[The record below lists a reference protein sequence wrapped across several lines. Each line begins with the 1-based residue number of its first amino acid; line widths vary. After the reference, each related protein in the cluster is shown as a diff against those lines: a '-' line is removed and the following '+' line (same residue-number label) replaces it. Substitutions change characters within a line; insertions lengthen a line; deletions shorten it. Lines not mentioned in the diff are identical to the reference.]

1 MKRHTVQ
8 ALLTAASLGLLLS
21 ACEPG
26 MKEWSQTGY
35 RGAGLQQ
42 VADVSSKAKQAAIPA
57 PPYALEAS
65 MRQGERATAAYQNVK
80 VLTDLSTEEFNHF
93 MASMTLWVAPGD
105 AEGQGCNY
113 CHNPENMASD
123 EKYTKIVARKMIQM
137 TRNINNDWTSHVQ
150 ATGVTCWTCHRG
162 NNVPVNKWAMI
173 TSGDQKGA
181 LLRGNKH
188 GQNTPDENVGY
199 ASLPSNAFAEYFQG
213 NAKNIRVAASSP
225 YPSADHQ
232 VSLKTAEHSYGL
244 MMHLSQSLG
253 VNCTYCHNSQS
264 FRAWNLSRAQRG
276 TAWYGIRMVRNTNS
290 DYILPLAGVF
300 PANRK
305 GPLGDPYKVNCL
317 TCHQGVSKP
326 LGGVSMLPDY
336 PYLRNGAYR
345 PHLAGGTPD
354 SANAMT
360 AAYHEPGAM
369 TGGPATTSPV
379 QAVPTGAGATSEVVD
394 NLPQLNVYFDT
405 GKSAVAPQVAER
417 ASGVIGAAKADPKA
431 RLVISGF
438 NDATGNAAANAE
450 LSKNRAKAVAA
461 ALKAA
466 GVPEAQIVLEKPAD
480 TTGTGD
486 TNADA
491 RRVEV
496 TVRK

>member
-1 MKRHTVQ
+1 MTHHTARNLVV
-8 ALLTAASLGLLLS
+8 AASLGLLLS

-42 VADVSSKAKQAAIPA
+42 VVDVSSKKKYAAIPA
-57 PPYALEAS
+57 PPYVLEAS
-65 MRQGERATAAYQNVK
+65 MRGGERATAAYQNVK

-93 MASMTLWVAPGD
+93 MASMTTWVAPGD

-123 EKYTKIVARKMIQM
+123 EKYTKVVARRMIQM
-137 TRNINNDWTSHVQ
+137 TRNLNNNWTSHVQ

-162 NNVPVNKWAMI
+162 NNVPVNKWAFDP
-173 TSGDQKGA
+173 SGDDSNPM
-181 LLRGNKH
+181 LRGNKH
-188 GQNTPDENVGY
+188 GQNTPLANVGY
-199 ASLPSNAFAEYFQG
+199 ASLPHNAFANYFQG
-213 NAKNIRVAASSP
+213 AQNIRVAASSP
-225 YPSADHQ
+225 YPSGDHQ
-232 VSLKTAEHSYGL
+232 VSLKEAEKTYGL

-264 FRAWNLSRAQRG
+264 FRAWNLSRAQRN
-276 TAWYGIRMVRNTNS
+276 TAWYGIRMVRDTNGG
-290 DYILPLAGVF
+290 YITPLAAVF
-300 PANRK
+300 PAHRK

-317 TCHQGVSKP
+317 TCHQGQSKP

-336 PYLRNGAYR
+336 PYLRTGAYQ

-354 SANAMT
+354 TANATT

-369 TGGPATTSPV
+369 TGGPATSSPV
-379 QAVPTGAGATSEVVD
+379 AVVPTGAGATSAMVGGS
-394 NLPQLNVYFDT
+394 PQLNVYFDT
-405 GKSAVAPQVAER
+405 GKSAVAPEVANS
-417 ASGVIGAAKADPKA
+417 AAGVIAAAKADPSAK
-431 RLVISGF
+431 LVISGF
-438 NDATGNAAANAE
+438 NDPTGNAKANAE

-466 GVPEAQIVLEKPAD
+466 GVADGQVVLEKPAD
-480 TTGTGD
+480 TTGSGA

-496 TVRK
+496 MVRK